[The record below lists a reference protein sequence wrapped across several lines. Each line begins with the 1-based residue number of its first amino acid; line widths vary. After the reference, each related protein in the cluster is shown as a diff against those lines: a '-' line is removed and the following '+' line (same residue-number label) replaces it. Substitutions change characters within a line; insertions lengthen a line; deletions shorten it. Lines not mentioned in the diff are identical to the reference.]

1 MASLT
6 RIIANP
12 TPKIFN
18 ALPMAALA
26 ADTDVTIDI
35 QDVDYLSVQ
44 VTATAASGSNI
55 VACYASNDGTNWV
68 ALTSMT
74 VTITGATSVLFR
86 LGAPDYRYL
95 QVRFTAGSGSTTGS
109 VNVWVRKQVEHN

>member
-12 TPKIFN
+12 TPKIIT
-18 ALPMAALA
+18 ALTMTALA
-26 ADTDVTIDI
+26 ADTDVTIDV
-35 QDVDYLSVQ
+35 QDVDYASVQ
-44 VTATAASGSNI
+44 VTASAASGSNI
-55 VACYASNDGTNWV
+55 IACYASNDGTNWV

-74 VTITGATSVLFR
+74 VTVTGATTSLFR

-95 QVRFTAGSGSTTGS
+95 QVRFTAGSGSVTGS
-109 VNVWVRKQVEHN
+109 VIVWVRKQNEAH